1 MEKRL
6 YEEPEIEWIPFAGDV
21 ITGSPEPEVSD
32 ITGGGG
38 EDIPDTDQW
47 N

>member
-21 ITGSPEPEVSD
+21 ITGSGEPEVGD
-32 ITGGGG
+32 VTGGGG
-38 EDIPDTDQW
+38 EWIEDSGP
-47 N
+47 